1 MTKKGKR
8 NTKSKQQSDAD
19 LKSHKVDDVPDLME
33 SKPVNNEV
41 QQTTIGAVDQETK
54 ADQASQSVTSEL
66 EVQEHQ
72 FQESASPTPP
82 PPHSSSPVNKLVDLT
97 DPPQLSLEQQHI
109 DPESLDGRSV
119 HPETSS
125 KNSDNAKPKK
135 RLTLQERL
143 ALAAKG
149 KGKSRDANSPSSSV
163 PPSSQ
168 NSNVNSPTLGPVEVV
183 SETVHPNNEISTN
196 VSNEE
201 YRRLKDKISQLE
213 LENLQLNEKI
223 SHFSNSSVNVGNDEL
238 LKNLAAKDEAI
249 KQLMKEGEA
258 LSIKELK
265 LNESIKKLK
274 LKNSE
279 LESSLLDYRDKS
291 DNATMKLGELE
302 DFLWAN
308 NFKTI
313 QQLINKYTDLTNEL
327 EETKS
332 MLSQEQSW
340 QKKYTDQ
347 ERILNNELQ
356 KSKDLSVELN
366 DLKVALE
373 IVKQQHDLEIESKN
387 SIIKDLKEEISASKQ
402 LNNEEINRLENKI
415 ELLRLEQESVIHR
428 NSSENENKSVDF
440 NEYTKLSENHHNLQQ
455 QYLSSQENWKL
466 LESNLLAKI
475 DSLSS
480 SLELLKKSKLKVS
493 NDIKK
498 LNSSLNEMSNKNKQL
513 EEQLELSKNEMQQ
526 LKLELEF
533 KQNDFNDLRE
543 KSETFKSIY
552 NSDKKNLELKIKT
565 LQETIDI
572 MSRKNSLSP
581 GASLPKLQVDEMH
594 LEFGPK
600 DYIHS
605 SSQEMY
611 EPLSWDIKLTD
622 TPKVPGSHSYFEGSR
637 RPSLNSITE
646 VGEEDLET
654 APYGDDISTNSR
666 QASFSQSFSNIQNGS
681 SNRNI
686 QMLNK
691 ISATSRR
698 LEVEINT
705 LKEENE
711 QLILEKERIQQSLL
725 DKYKLVEEVDELKG
739 QIEVL
744 TLDLE
749 KKEVEHQT
757 MLELIGEKT
766 EQVEELK
773 ADVADLKDLCKL
785 QVQQMVGHQ

>member
-8 NTKSKQQSDAD
+8 NTKSKQSDAD

-183 SETVHPNNEISTN
+183 SGTVHPNNEISTN

-213 LENLQLNEKI
+213 LENLQLTEKI

-238 LKNLAAKDEAI
+238 LKKLAAKDEAI

-279 LESSLLDYRDKS
+279 LESSLLDYREKS

-387 SIIKDLKEEISASKQ
+387 SIIKDLKEEISAGKQ

-428 NSSENENKSVDF
+428 NSPENENKSVDF

-480 SLELLKKSKLKVS
+480 SLELLKKSKLKNS